1 MTGARVVPRPA
12 GAYYRWDCQGERARA
27 MADLQ
32 DGRGGLQW
40 PSIHGDPVKAAEAIV
55 AANPRPERARVVF
68 TIFNAGM
75 FHGPGKIQ
83 PVVFLPPFCAVLA
96 SHGVASHFVS
106 TVEGLAVRTGPRS
119 VVVHIYREVGCDL
132 VTPEIIDAQ
141 KDSLI
146 FNAPETG
153 RVIADKMATNRLLA
167 RHGIP
172 VPALAEGHESRI
184 FSNSVSDSGARIQL
198 LRAGAPLDP
207 ERYNTEFIDTRVRVE
222 GKSYLTTIRLLCVDR
237 HILHAYVRA
246 SEVSPEGRLS
256 VHAIDTPLDPALI
269 EHLQATLVVPRMQE
283 LADIARRLAD
293 VLGPG
298 FYAHDLLVRRGTGE
312 IYVCESGFKFHDWSY
327 GNRIK
332 PIADA
337 LPSHRIMLTP
347 EHASR
352 SAELFLQA
360 CRERGLRP

>member
-1 MTGARVVPRPA
+1 
-12 GAYYRWDCQGERARA
+12 

-32 DGRGGLQW
+32 EERGGLQW
-40 PSIHGDPVKAAEAIV
+40 PSIYGDPVEAAEAIV
-55 AANPRPERARVVF
+55 AANPRSERARVVF
-68 TIFNAGM
+68 TIFNAGI
-75 FHGPGKIQ
+75 FQGPGKIQ
-83 PVVFLPPFCAVLA
+83 PIVFLPPFCAVLA

-106 TVEGLAVRTGPRS
+106 TVDGLAVRTGPRS

-132 VTPEIIDAQ
+132 VTPEILAAQ
-141 KDSLI
+141 KESI
-146 FNAPETG
+146 VFNAPETG
-153 RVIADKMATNRLLA
+153 RIIANKLETNLLLS

-172 VPALAEGHESRI
+172 VPALARGHERRI
-184 FSNSVSDSGARIQL
+184 FSNSVNDSGARIQL
-198 LRAGAPLDP
+198 LKPGATLDP
-207 ERYNTEFIDTRVRVE
+207 GRYNTEFIDTRVSVGGR
-222 GKSYLTTIRLLCVDR
+222 SYLTTIRLLCVDR

-256 VHAIDTPLDPALI
+256 VHAIDTPLDAALI
-269 EHLQATLVVPRMQE
+269 EHLQAALVVPRMQE

-298 FYAHDLLVRRGTGE
+298 FYTHDLLVRRDTGE
-312 IYVCESGFKFHDWSY
+312 LYVCESGFKFHDWSY

-347 EHASR
+347 DHAAN
-352 SAELFLQA
+352 SARLFLAA
-360 CRERGLRP
+360 CRERGLAI